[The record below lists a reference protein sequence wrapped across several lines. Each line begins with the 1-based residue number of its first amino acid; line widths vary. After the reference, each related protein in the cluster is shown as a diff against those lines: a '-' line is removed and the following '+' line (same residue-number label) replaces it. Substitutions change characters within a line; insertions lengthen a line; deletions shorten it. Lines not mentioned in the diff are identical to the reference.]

1 MWLSAHSLSLE
12 MKSAMNSK
20 LIFFVL
26 FLQADPW
33 EERMSRNSE
42 TQKFNETEIAKKK
55 KSLMAL
61 SKSNVKKGV

>member
-1 MWLSAHSLSLE
+1 
-12 MKSAMNSK
+12 MNSK

-55 KSLMAL
+55 KSLVAL